1 MNNGVIA
8 PKRPSD
14 VTAAD
19 VDPDDIVA
27 VPLRHPWRWAAAVV
41 LGGAFVALATSLWE
55 NENIDHSTISEYLFN
70 NRILDGVVLTLVLTV
85 VSMIV
90 STILAVILAVMRLST
105 NPVMNSLAWLYVWIF
120 RGTPLLIQIVFWGYL
135 GLLYSQITLGV
146 PFTDLNLFSIDT
158 NTLIPAFTAGLLAL
172 TLNQAAYSAE
182 IVRAGMLSV
191 DEGQHEAAYSVGM
204 SPALTLFKVILPQAM
219 RVIIPPMGNETISML
234 KNTSLL
240 SVIAVLE
247 LYTVATQISSQNLR
261 QVELLVVVS
270 CWYLFLT
277 SVLSIPQ
284 YYLERHYGRGNARQR
299 PRTPLERV
307 WSALRP
313 ARTTTGTQA
322 TAVTGRSAATQAAT
336 TTDKADE
343 R

>member
-1 MNNGVIA
+1 MA
-8 PKRPSD
+8 PTTLSRRASQLQPAVLDS
-14 VTAAD
+14 
-19 VDPDDIVA
+19 DDIVA
-27 VPLRHPWRWAAAVV
+27 VPLRHPWRWVVAAIL
-41 LGGAFVALATSLWE
+41 LGGGVSLGVSLWG
-55 NENIDHSTISEYLFN
+55 NGNVHHPTISEFIFN
-70 NRILDGVVLTLVLTV
+70 QRILSGVLLTLVLTV
-85 VSMIV
+85 VAMLI
-90 STILAVILAVMRLST
+90 STLLGVLLAVMRLSN
-105 NPVMNSLAWLYVWIF
+105 NPVMTVLAWMYVWVF
-120 RGTPLLIQIVFWGYL
+120 RGTPLLIQIVLWGYL
-135 GLLYSQITLGV
+135 GLLYSQISLGV
-146 PFTDLNLFSIDT
+146 PFTDFTLFSIDT

-191 DEGQHEAAYSVGM
+191 DEGQYEAAYSVGM
-204 SPALTLFKVILPQAM
+204 SPTFTLFKVVLPQAM

-284 YYLERHYGRGNARQR
+284 YYLERHYGRGNARTL
-299 PRTPLERV
+299 PPTPLARV
-307 WSALRP
+307 WKILRP
-313 ARTTTGTQA
+313 VPRPTTN
-322 TAVTGRSAATQAAT
+322 R
-336 TTDKADE
+336 ADAP
-343 R
+343 

>member
-1 MNNGVIA
+1 MANTVVTE
-8 PKRPSD
+8 RDPSP
-14 VTAAD
+14 VLGREE
-19 VDPDDIVA
+19 VDPDDVVA
-27 VPLRHPWRWAAAVV
+27 VPLKHPWRWVIAAILVV
-41 LGGAFVALATSLWE
+41 AFVGLAVSLWD
-55 NENIDHSTISEYLFN
+55 NHNVDHPTIAQYIFN
-70 NRILDGVVLTLVLTV
+70 PRILSGVGLTLVLTV
-85 VSMIV
+85 VAMIV
-90 STILAVILAVMRLST
+90 SSVLGVLLAVMRLSN
-105 NPVMNSLAWLYVWIF
+105 NPVMNVLAWLYIWIF

-135 GLLYSQITLGV
+135 GLLYSQISLGI
-146 PFTDLNLFSIDT
+146 PFTDFTIFSTDT

-191 DEGQHEAAYSVGM
+191 DVGQHEAAYSVGM
-204 SPALTLFKVILPQAM
+204 SPTFTLFKVVLPQAM

-247 LYTVATQISSQNLR
+247 LYTVATQISSQSLR

-284 YYLERHYGRGNARQR
+284 YYLERHFGRGNARNL
-299 PRTPLERV
+299 PPTPIGRVVALVYRNRKPVNSAERKSV
-307 WSALRP
+307 S
-313 ARTTTGTQA
+313 
-322 TAVTGRSAATQAAT
+322 
-336 TTDKADE
+336 
-343 R
+343 